1 MAEKTEKATPK
12 KLRDARKKG
21 QVAKS
26 QDFPS
31 AFTFVVSISAV
42 IILSGYIFTQ
52 LGSFIVNMFRRSAM
66 GHIDMQAMAGG
77 LIRECI
83 QTIVACSLPV
93 LLLTVC
99 TGLLTSFMI
108 VGPLFSP
115 EAMKPD
121 IKRLN
126 PVTNIK
132 NLFKFKTIFELFK
145 SIFKITGAFI
155 LIWTVVYMSIPEI
168 VACAALPVIGSA
180 KVFASFLLKVIIRV
194 GIFFLAVAIADLVF
208 QKRNF
213 AKEMRMEK
221 FEVKQEYKD
230 TEGDPQFKSQRRR
243 VAQEIAY
250 QEGPSGVK
258 KARALITNPIHI
270 AVAIQYESEGE
281 PAPRIVTMGK
291 GVIAD
296 HMVKIAMEFDIPI
309 MRNVD
314 LAQNLFEKGEI
325 GEYIPEE
332 TYEAVSEILRWLESI
347 ESEETAHLEL
357 FK

>member
-31 AFTFVVSISAV
+31 ALTFIVSISTVLVTA
-42 IILSGYIFTQ
+42 GYIFKQ
-52 LGSFIVNMFRRSAM
+52 LGSFTINMFRRSQL
-66 GHIDMQAMAGG
+66 GTIDMNTMAAG
-77 LIRECI
+77 LMTETI
-83 QTIVACSLPV
+83 QTIFRCSFPI

-99 TGLLTSFMI
+99 VGLLTSFLV

-121 IKRLN
+121 LKKLN

-132 NLFKFKTIFELFK
+132 NMFKFKTIFELLK
-145 SIFKITGAFI
+145 SVFKISGAFI
-155 LIWTVVYMSIPEI
+155 LIWSAVYGSIPEI
-168 VACAALPVIGSA
+168 IACAALPVAASA
-180 KVFASFLLKVIIRV
+180 QVFAAFLIKVIIRV
-194 GIFFLAVAIADLVF
+194 GIFFLAIAVADLIY

-221 FEVKQEYKD
+221 FEVKQEFKD
-230 TEGDPQFKSQRRR
+230 TEGNPEIKGQRRR

-250 QEGPSGVK
+250 QEGPTGVK
-258 KARALITNPIHI
+258 RARAVITNPIHI
-270 AVAIQYESEGE
+270 AVAIQYDEQDE

-291 GVIAD
+291 GTVAD
-296 HMVKIAMEFDIPI
+296 RIVKLAADYDVPV

-314 LAQNLFEKGEI
+314 LAQTLFEKGEI
-325 GEYIPEE
+325 GDYIPEE
-332 TYEAVSEILRWLESI
+332 AYEAVSEILRWLEQI